1 MRKHAFAIAIASA
14 LTFVGSAFAQQRM
27 EAVVT
32 VTKVDPASRMVWV
45 EAKNAKRA
53 LQLSPD
59 IDMSNLQVGSRYQ
72 VRWSEGVATA
82 IELGAQSAAA
92 GGTRQANIAKSGAG
106 AGTSTGKLAGV
117 IDSLDTAG
125 KKITLRTADGERET
139 FGMGPDLAPASASF
153 KTGDTVTVTFQRAL
167 ASEVRSTP
175 QPVSDPAP
183 AQ

>member
-1 MRKHAFAIAIASA
+1 MRKQAIAIAIASA

-32 VTKVDPASRMVWV
+32 VTKLDPASRMVWV
-45 EAKNAKRA
+45 EAKSAKRA

-82 IELGAQSAAA
+82 IEPGAQSAAA
-92 GGTRQANIAKSGAG
+92 GGTRQANIGKTGAG
-106 AGTSTGKLAGV
+106 AGTSSGKLVGV

-125 KKITLRTADGERET
+125 KKITLRSADGETET
-139 FGMGPDLAPASASF
+139 FGIGPNVAPASF
-153 KTGDTVTVTFQRAL
+153 KNGDTVTLTYQRAL